1 MTDDAQRRAQRAR
14 TGDHTPANALTD
26 LPTFHDLAIGHP
38 TVGHPCADMSAWA
51 FETDFSDMPAAVRLA
66 AAGLTADCHVVH
78 VLGFAQACELAA
90 VDRALPALNREALD
104 DWARRARFCG
114 AIAGHYECAVRTMHA
129 LEMHFATLADP
140 VDRRR
145 ALCSRAEASFTARQ
159 IELGTYDAENAW
171 RPESRLLSRQ
181 MAWEDLID
189 EAAVVTAGPAPRA
202 GPADDACFDGL
213 DDDVDLGLPP
223 VAHAASLQLRRTLD
237 VPGVREALAGGGG
250 VVILD
255 VPEQLTVAFFKDTAE
270 SKRAIPFGV
279 EILVEDAPARP
290 SDAAKR
296 ERQYVAYLRREKPV
310 LALSPDAGGCL
321 PAVIVRAA
329 DHRLT
334 LSPICA
340 ADVAAVIRGTTG
352 QAVSEADRAKL
363 ESLAFTAADLA
374 AAVRPGR
381 DPARCVEHIVR
392 LVTPTP
398 ASGRGRDLTLDQLH
412 GAREAVEWGRGLIAD
427 LAAWRGGE
435 HWATVRNG
443 LLLGGPPGTGKTLF
457 AQALANS
464 SGMTLISS
472 SLMEWQGTGEAHLGT
487 LLKAMRET
495 FARAKSLASG
505 RRGCLL
511 LVDEVDAFVDRRSVQ
526 HRHAD
531 YVLQVTN
538 SYLEQLD
545 GAAGREGVIVIGTT
559 NDVNRVDPAIRRP
572 GRLGKTILI
581 GLPDVEERVA
591 MLRVRLGDDLRDADL
606 LPVAYRTER
615 YTGAMIEALVE
626 DARRRARHAGRPL
639 SVDDLL
645 AVAGAGEADMPEAV
659 RYRLAVHESGHA
671 LMAHLAHP
679 ERDLVVAL
687 QSREGT
693 GGWVEL
699 IGADSGVWTRAE
711 AEARIR
717 IGLAGRAAEEVIL
730 DSASSGARQDLLTI
744 TSIAVRMLGEW
755 GLGERSLIAVER
767 DPVTALATDPRLQAD
782 TAALIDRL
790 YAETRDTVR
799 RHAGAI
805 RRLADALLVER
816 RLDGARVARLVAEP
830 APARRR

>member
-1 MTDDAQRRAQRAR
+1 MTDDAQRRAQHARA
-14 TGDHTPANALTD
+14 GDHTPTNTLTD
-26 LPTFHDLAIGHP
+26 IPTFHELAIGHP
-38 TVGHPCADMSAWA
+38 TVGHPCADMAAWA
-51 FETDFSDMPAAVRLA
+51 FGTDFSGIPAGIWHA
-66 AAGLTADCHVVH
+66 ADALTVDCHVVH

-90 VDRALPALNREALD
+90 VDKALPARIREVLD
-104 DWARRARFCG
+104 DWASRARFCA
-114 AIAGHYECAVRTMHA
+114 AIAGHYESAVRTMHS
-129 LEMHFATLADP
+129 LEVHFATLADP

-145 ALCSRAEASFTARQ
+145 TLCTRAEVSYAARQ
-159 IELGTYDAENAW
+159 IELGTYDAEHAW

-181 MAWEDLID
+181 MAWEDLVD
-189 EAAVVTAGPAPRA
+189 EAAVITAAAPRA
-202 GPADDACFDGL
+202 EPADDACFDGL
-213 DDDVDLGLPP
+213 DDVDPGLPP
-223 VAHAASLQLRRTLD
+223 ISHAASLQLRRTLD
-237 VPGVREALAGGGG
+237 VPGVREALAGNGG

-255 VPEQLTVAFFKDTAE
+255 VPDALTLAVLKDVAE
-270 SKRAIPFGV
+270 SKKAVPFGV
-279 EILVEDAPARP
+279 EIVVEDAPP
-290 SDAAKR
+290 KGTDVAKR
-296 ERQYVAYLRREKPV
+296 ERQYVAYMRREKPV
-310 LALSPDAGGCL
+310 LALSPDAGTCL
-321 PAVIVRAA
+321 PAVALRAA

-334 LSPICA
+334 LSSITG
-340 ADVAAVIRGTTG
+340 ADVAAVIRSTSG
-352 QAVSEADRAKL
+352 QPISEADRAKL
-363 ESLAFTAADLA
+363 EELAFTAVDLA

-381 DPARCVEHIVR
+381 DPAHCVEHIVR

-398 ASGRGRDLTLDQLH
+398 ASGRGRDLALDQLH

-435 HWATVRNG
+435 PWAVVRNG

-457 AQALANS
+457 AQALSNS
-464 SGMTLISS
+464 SGLPLIST
-472 SLMEWQGTGEAHLGT
+472 SLMAWQGTGEAHLGT
-487 LLKAMRET
+487 LLKAMRED
-495 FARAKSLASG
+495 FARAKALASG

-545 GAAGREGVIVIGTT
+545 GAGGREGVIVIGTT
-559 NDVNRVDPAIRRP
+559 NDVERVDPAIRRP
-572 GRLGKTILI
+572 GRLGRTILI

-626 DARRRARHAGRPL
+626 DARRQARHAGRPL
-639 SVDDLL
+639 VLDDLL
-645 AVAGAGEADMPEAV
+645 AVAGAGEEDLPEAV

-671 LMAHLAHP
+671 LLAHLAHP

-693 GGWVEL
+693 GGWVE
-699 IGADSGVWTRAE
+699 IVGADSGIWTRAE

-717 IGLAGRAAEEVIL
+717 VGLAGRAAEEVVL
-730 DSASSGARQDLLTI
+730 DSASSGARQDLLTV
-744 TSIAVRMLGEW
+744 TGIAVRMLGEW

-782 TAALIDRL
+782 TTALLDRL

-816 RLDGARVARLVAEP
+816 RLDGARVARLVAEAGP
-830 APARRR
+830 VLRR

>member
-1 MTDDAQRRAQRAR
+1 MTDDAQRRAQAARA
-14 TGDHTPANALTD
+14 GEHTPADLLTTVPTYDELALGY
-26 LPTFHDLAIGHP
+26 PTLGPPLVDMAAWARTLDLAGVP
-38 TVGHPCADMSAWA
+38 EGVRRAVEALGDVGHVLQIV
-51 FETDFSDMPAAVRLA
+51 AV
-66 AAGLTADCHVVH
+66 
-78 VLGFAQACELAA
+78 AQACELAS
-90 VDRALPALNREALD
+90 VDRALPVETRETMAEWCD
-104 DWARRARFCG
+104 RARLVA
-114 AIAGHYECAVRTMHA
+114 AIAGHRQCALAAMHTLDVDA
-129 LEMHFATLADP
+129 GEMDDP
-140 VDRRR
+140 VQRRQIV
-145 ALCSRAEASFTARQ
+145 CTRAEVSCIAQ
-159 IELGTYDAENAW
+159 QVELGTYDAANAW

-181 MAWEDLID
+181 LVWEDLVS
-189 EAAVVTAGPAPRA
+189 EAAVVTAAAPRA
-202 GPADDACFDGL
+202 EPVDDACFDGL
-213 DDDVDLGLPP
+213 DDVDIGQPP

-237 VPGVREALAGGGG
+237 VPGVREALAGGGS
-250 VVILD
+250 VVVLD
-255 VPEQLTVAFFKDTAE
+255 VPDALTLAVLKDTAE
-270 SKRAIPFGV
+270 SKRSVPFGV
-279 EILVEDAPARP
+279 EILVEDAPAKHHE
-290 SDAAKR
+290 AAKR

-310 LALSPDAGGCL
+310 LAISPDAGMCL
-321 PAVIVRAA
+321 PAVAVRAA

-334 LSPICA
+334 LSPITG

-352 QAVSEADRAKL
+352 QAVSEADRARL
-363 ESLAFTAADLA
+363 AGLAFTAADVA

-398 ASGRGRDLTLDQLH
+398 PSGRGRDLTLDQLH

-427 LAAWRGGE
+427 LAAWRAGE

-443 LLLGGPPGTGKTLF
+443 LLLGGQPGTGKTLF

-464 SGMTLISS
+464 ASLPLISS

-487 LLKAMRET
+487 TLRAMRET
-495 FARAKSLASG
+495 VARAKALASG

-511 LVDEVDAFVDRRSVQ
+511 LVDEVDTFVDRRTVQ
-526 HRHAD
+526 HRHVD
-531 YVLQVTN
+531 YVLQITN
-538 SYLEQLD
+538 GFLEQLD
-545 GAAGREGVIVIGTT
+545 GAGGREGVIVVGTT
-559 NDVNRVDPAIRRP
+559 NDVGRVDPAIKRP
-572 GRLGKTILI
+572 GRLGRTIMI
-581 GLPDVEERVA
+581 ELPDVEERVA

-606 LPVAYRTER
+606 QPVAYRAER

-639 SVDDLL
+639 VIEDLL
-645 AVAGAGEADMPEAV
+645 AVAGAGEADMPEAL

-671 LMAHLAHP
+671 LLAHLAHP
-679 ERDLVVAL
+679 ERDLVVVL
-687 QSREGT
+687 QAREGT

-699 IGADSGVWTRAE
+699 VGADSGVWTRAE

-730 DSASSGARQDLLTI
+730 DSASSGARQDMLTV
-744 TSIAVRMLGEW
+744 TGIAVRMLGEW

-767 DPVTALATDPRLQAD
+767 DPVTALISDPRLQAE
-782 TAALIDRL
+782 TSGLLDRL

-799 RHAGAI
+799 RHAGAV
-805 RRLADALLVER
+805 RRIADALLVER